1 MKKKQY
7 QQLNKL
13 YLSMIHCR
21 KNRLK
26 NKPELLPLFK
36 VHFTQQELFEHWDRY
51 IELTGSAVCAISNL
65 PMTWER
71 PKNYPKHKWMPSAI
85 SVDKLDPLRPYT
97 LENIIFVRSDV
108 NARKCNVTY
117 KDCKKIIQLYEERY
131 FGDITSPKK

>member
-1 MKKKQY
+1 
-7 QQLNKL
+7 
-13 YLSMIHCR
+13 MIHCR

-26 NKPELLPLFK
+26 NKPELLPRFK
-36 VHFTQQELFEHWDRY
+36 VHFTKQELFECWDKY
-51 IELTGSAVCAISNL
+51 IELKGSVVCAISNL

-71 PKNYPKHKWMPSAI
+71 PKNYPKYKWVPSAI

-117 KDCKKIIQLYEERY
+117 NDCKKIIQLYKEK
-131 FGDITSPKK
+131 FSGI

>member
-1 MKKKQY
+1 MMKKQY

-26 NKPELLPLFK
+26 NKPTLLPRFK
-36 VHFTQQELFEHWDRY
+36 VHFTKQELFECWDKY
-51 IELTGSAVCAISNL
+51 IELKGSAVCAISNL

-71 PKNYPKHKWMPSAI
+71 PKNYPKHKWVPSAI

-108 NARKCNVTY
+108 NARKCNITY
-117 KDCKKIIQLYEERY
+117 NDCKKIIQLYKER
-131 FGDITSPKK
+131 FPGI

>member
-1 MKKKQY
+1 VDINKKQR

-13 YLSMIHCR
+13 YNSMVHCR

-36 VHFTQQELFEHWDRY
+36 VHFTKQELFESWNRY
-51 IELTGSAVCAISNL
+51 IELKGAPVCAISGL

-71 PKNYPKHKWMPSAI
+71 PKNYPKSKWMSSAI

-97 LENIIFVRSDV
+97 LENIIFVRSNV

-117 KDCKKIIQLYEERY
+117 NDCKKIIQLYEER
-131 FGDITSPKK
+131 FPGT